1 MGECKLESFKVGK
14 ALVSFMQEMLH
25 NKFLL
30 LAVVLAASAATYFC
44 VGLVMLLGH

>member
-1 MGECKLESFKVGK
+1 MESFKIGK
-14 ALVSFMQEMLH
+14 TLVSFMQEMLH

-30 LAVVLAASAATYFC
+30 LAVMLAVGAATYFC